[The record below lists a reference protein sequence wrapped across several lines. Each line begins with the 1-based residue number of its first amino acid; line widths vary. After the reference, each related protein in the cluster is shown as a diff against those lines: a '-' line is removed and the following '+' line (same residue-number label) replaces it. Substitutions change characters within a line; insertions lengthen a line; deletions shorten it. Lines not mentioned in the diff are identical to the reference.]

1 MGGLRVSGRRASW
14 AASTRAMLLLAVVL
28 LRAASAAA
36 EWDSHCPAGCKC
48 TYVSNRKVA
57 DCRNAGFSTVPTSL
71 SSEIQELNLN
81 TNNIMYL
88 EKDAFKK
95 SGLVNLQKLYLKEN
109 NIRTVHKDA
118 FRDLR
123 IMIELDLSA
132 NAIDKLHPHTF
143 TGLEKLRV
151 LDLSENALVR
161 LDGVQFPPLPH
172 LRKLDFRNND
182 LVYIHNYAFSNLA
195 MLMSLRLSG
204 NSLKLVQPELFINNT
219 NLVELELHDNPWEC
233 DCRLKSLVRWTKKK
247 SLLQEHVTCHS
258 PERVSGRRWEAVS
271 EDELACRPELIV
283 TQAEVPAAPGQNA
296 SLTCRASG
304 EPLPQLKW
312 VLHGRVLT
320 NMSVIPFSQ
329 PEQRYVVREVVE
341 AATRWSQL
349 TVTHV
354 QDHDLTYY
362 TCVADNLAGL
372 VEHNVSLVAAAPSH
386 TGAVAPK
393 ATLDLYAIIGIATG
407 GLVLLLALIVAL
419 CCCVRRRR
427 SREMKARPK
436 VNGSAGG
443 HVEHKNVMIVNPVE
457 KPPRQYEQV
466 PQTDIE
472 MAALAADAGAHRSYD
487 EVDYPEAGPA
497 AHRTPLA
504 TLEEEDDD
512 LPSQDTTLPLD
523 ASCAAPPH
531 SVVDYL
537 GHYPDLLD
545 MTRPR
550 AVSPTQLSYHS
561 LVAPQFAAV
570 PPPAAEYR
578 YSYVHPAEYTPYPV
592 AYVAPQPQPQPR
604 PGYVTLPRRHRSP
617 SWAGQSSLEADASSP
632 PPPQEGERRYDP
644 IYDTLGP
651 RTTAD
656 GTSRTDL
663 TRPALR
669 AAEPFTP
676 RTPQSPASPPGLPV
690 YYAPATGG
698 PARPLHHQRNHSSTL
713 PRSTPNLLEG
723 GAGLTLPPH
732 QQALA
737 EGVPAQLVT
746 RGALLPAHSPT
757 PSTAS
762 TARTASP
769 AYRAASPAIASPLH
783 LPPASSSPASAAA
796 AAAAPSRSPLASSS
810 ESTLDSSALYNNNN
824 NSHSINNNT
833 PGKAAKELDVS
844 VASTGSTASKKV
856 PPKPPPKPSAKRL
869 SVASTASDSRKATL
883 AGDGRTFQD
892 EGPDGT
898 EV

>member
-1 MGGLRVSGRRASW
+1 MYW
-14 AASTRAMLLLAVVL
+14 ETQ
-28 LRAASAAA
+28 
-36 EWDSHCPAGCKC
+36 
-48 TYVSNRKVA
+48 VA
-57 DCRNAGFSTVPTSL
+57 DCRSAGFSTVPSTL
-71 SSEIQELNLN
+71 SPEVQELNLN
-81 TNNIMYL
+81 NNNIRYL

-95 SGLVNLQKLYLKEN
+95 AGLVNLQKLYLKEN
-109 NIRTVHKDA
+109 SIRSVHKDA

-132 NAIDKLHPHTF
+132 NEVDKLHLHTF

-151 LDLSENALVR
+151 LDLSENSLMR

-182 LVYIHNYAFSNLA
+182 LVYINNYAFSNLA
-195 MLMSLRLSG
+195 LLTSLRLSG
-204 NSLKLVQPELFINNT
+204 NKLKLVQPELFVNNT

-233 DCRLKSLVRWTKKK
+233 DCRLKNL
-247 SLLQEHVTCHS
+247 EHVTCHS
-258 PERVSGRRWEAVS
+258 PERVSGRRWESVKD
-271 EDELACRPELIV
+271 EELACRPELIV
-283 TQAEVPAAPGQNA
+283 VQTE
-296 SLTCRASG
+296 
-304 EPLPQLKW
+304 
-312 VLHGRVLT
+312 
-320 NMSVIPFSQ
+320 

-341 AATRWSQL
+341 AATRWSEL

-354 QDHDLTYY
+354 QEHDLTYY

-372 VEHNVSLVAAAPSH
+372 VEHNVSLVAAAPSQ

-393 ATLDLYAIIGIATG
+393 ATLDLYVIIGIATG
-407 GLVLLLALIVAL
+407 G
-419 CCCVRRRR
+419 

-436 VNGSAGG
+436 VNGTAGG

-523 ASCAAPPH
+523 APCVAPPH

-561 LVAPQFAAV
+561 LVAPQFAAA

-592 AYVAPQPQPQPR
+592 AYVAPQPQPR

-617 SWAGQSSLEADASSP
+617 SWAGQSSLEADASSPP

-676 RTPQSPASPPGLPV
+676 RTPQSPASPPGLPA

-723 GAGLTLPPH
+723 GAGLSLPAH
-732 QQALA
+732 QQALP

-746 RGALLPAHSPT
+746 RGAFLPAHSPT

-769 AYRAASPAIASPLH
+769 AYRAASPAVAPSPLH
-783 LPPASSSPASAAA
+783 LPPTSSSPASAAA
-796 AAAAPSRSPLASSS
+796 APPSRSPLASSNERPRS
-810 ESTLDSSALYNNNN
+810 WT
-824 NSHSINNNT
+824 
-833 PGKAAKELDVS
+833 
-844 VASTGSTASKKV
+844 
-856 PPKPPPKPSAKRL
+856 
-869 SVASTASDSRKATL
+869 
-883 AGDGRTFQD
+883 
-892 EGPDGT
+892 
-898 EV
+898 

>member
-1 MGGLRVSGRRASW
+1 MGGLRACGWKASW
-14 AASTRAMLLLAVVL
+14 AASTWMMLLLLGVVL
-28 LRAASAAA
+28 MQVASATA
-36 EWDSHCPAGCKC
+36 EWDSHCPPGCKC

-57 DCRNAGFSTVPTSL
+57 DCRSAGFSTVPSTL
-71 SSEIQELNLN
+71 SSEVQELNLN
-81 TNNIMYL
+81 NNNIMYL

-95 SGLVNLQKLYLKEN
+95 AGLVNLQKLYLKEN
-109 NIRTVHKDA
+109 GIRNVHKDA

-132 NAIDKLHPHTF
+132 NAVDKLHLHTF

-151 LDLSENALVR
+151 LDLSENALMR

-182 LVYIHNYAFSNLA
+182 LVYINNYAFSNLA
-195 MLMSLRLSG
+195 LLTSLRLSG
-204 NSLKLVQPELFINNT
+204 NKLKLVQPELFVNNT

-233 DCRLKSLVRWTKKK
+233 DCRLKNLVRWAKKR

-258 PERVSGRRWEAVS
+258 PERVSGRRWESVMD
-271 EDELACRPELIV
+271 EELACRPELIV
-283 TQAEVPAAPGQNA
+283 MQTEVPAAPGQNA
-296 SLTCRASG
+296 SLTCRATG

-341 AATRWSQL
+341 AATRWSEL

-354 QDHDLTYY
+354 QDRDLTYY

-407 GLVLLLALIVAL
+407 GLVLLLLLIVAL
-419 CCCVRRRR
+419 CCCVRRRKG
-427 SREMKARPK
+427 REMKARPK
-436 VNGSAGG
+436 VNGTAGG

-523 ASCAAPPH
+523 GPCAAPPH

-561 LVAPQFAAV
+561 LVAPQFAAA
-570 PPPAAEYR
+570 PPPAPEYR

-592 AYVAPQPQPQPR
+592 AYVSPQPQPR

-632 PPPQEGERRYDP
+632 PPPSQEGERRYDP

-676 RTPQSPASPPGLPV
+676 RTPQSPASPPGMPS

-723 GAGLTLPPH
+723 GAGLSLPAH
-732 QQALA
+732 QQVVP

-746 RGALLPAHSPT
+746 RGTFLPAHSPT

-769 AYRAASPAIASPLH
+769 AYRAASPAVAPSPLH

-796 AAAAPSRSPLASSS
+796 ATPSRSPLASSN
-810 ESTLDSSALYNNNN
+810 ESTLDSSTLYNNNN
-824 NSHSINNNT
+824 NSHSVNNNT
-833 PGKAAKELDVS
+833 KAAKDLDVS
-844 VASTGSTASKKV
+844 SASTGSVASAKKV

-869 SVASTASDSRKATL
+869 SVASAASDSRKASL
-883 AGDGRTFQD
+883 AGEGRAFQD